1 MDVIGIGALNLDF
14 IYEIEDLG
22 YLKLAGIDTEAGK
35 EVVGDEEIL
44 EGLRDKLNRFGTLKK
59 VTPGG
64 SASNTC
70 HVLSRMGFDVGLV
83 GVLGEDREGD
93 FYLKQLPYAEKSM
106 IVRRGR
112 SGMAYI
118 VNTQKRDRSIIVI
131 PNSNSDLA
139 AQDIEGTY
147 LSGTRWVH
155 MSSYVK
161 DQAVDAQIHA
171 KKRLS
176 GKVSF
181 SIDPGEIYAAMG
193 ERIYPL
199 IDGAEILFITEKEMR
214 MLFGDDTDRAVR
226 RALEMAGIVVIKK
239 GKDGASLCTK
249 DINVTS
255 QGEKVHVVDN
265 TGAGDVLDGVFLGLY
280 MQGEDLVRAL
290 GAAVKAAS
298 ISTTRF
304 GRDAYPDAKTIGES
318 LAVTEKGT
326 KNP

>member
-35 EVVGDEEIL
+35 EVIGGEGIL

-93 FYLKQLPYAEKSM
+93 FYLKQLPYADKSM
-106 IVRRGR
+106 IARRGR
-112 SGMAYI
+112 SGMAFI
-118 VNTQKRDRSIIVI
+118 VNTHKRDRSIIVV
-131 PNSNSDLA
+131 PNSNSNLT
-139 AQDIEGTY
+139 AQDIGKTY
-147 LSGTRWVH
+147 LSGSRWVH

-161 DQAVDAQIHA
+161 DEAIEAQIYA
-171 KKRLS
+171 KRQLS
-176 GKVSF
+176 GKVPF

-193 ERIYPL
+193 KKIHPL
-199 IDGAEILFITEKEMR
+199 IDGAEILFTTEKEIR
-214 MLFGDDTDRAVR
+214 MLFGDDMDKAVQK
-226 RALEMAGIVVIKK
+226 ALEMVSIVVIKK

-249 DINVTS
+249 DINVNS

-280 MQGEDLVRAL
+280 MQGEDPVRAL
-290 GAAVKAAS
+290 EVAVKAAS

-304 GRDAYPDAKTIGES
+304 GRDAYPDAKMVEELLHS
-318 LAVTEKGT
+318 NEKG
-326 KNP
+326 N

>member
-1 MDVIGIGALNLDF
+1 MDIVGIGALNLDF

-22 YLKLAGIDTEAGK
+22 YLKMAGIDTEAGN
-35 EVVGDEEIL
+35 EVVGSEGIL

-93 FYLKQLPYAEKSM
+93 FYLKQLPYADKSM
-106 IVRRGR
+106 IARRGR
-112 SGMAYI
+112 SGMAFI
-118 VNTQKRDRSIIVI
+118 VNTHKRDRSIIVV
-131 PNSNSDLA
+131 PNSNSNLT
-139 AQDIEGTY
+139 AQDIGKTY
-147 LSGTRWVH
+147 LSGSRWVH

-161 DQAVDAQIHA
+161 DEAIEAQIYA
-171 KKRLS
+171 KRQLS
-176 GKVSF
+176 GKVPF

-193 ERIYPL
+193 KKIHPL
-199 IDGAEILFITEKEMR
+199 IDGAEILFTTEKEIR
-214 MLFGDDTDRAVR
+214 MLFGDDMDKAVQK
-226 RALEMAGIVVIKK
+226 ALEMVSIVVIKK

-249 DINVTS
+249 DINVNS

-280 MQGEDLVRAL
+280 MQGEDPVRAL
-290 GAAVKAAS
+290 EVAVKAAS

-304 GRDAYPDAKTIGES
+304 GRDAYPDAKMVEELLHS
-318 LAVTEKGT
+318 NEKG
-326 KNP
+326 N

>member
-22 YLKLAGIDTEAGK
+22 YLKMAGIDTEAGN
-35 EVVGDEEIL
+35 EVIGGEGIL

-70 HVLSRMGFDVGLV
+70 HVLSRMGFDVGLI

-93 FYLKQLPYAEKSM
+93 FYLKQLPYADKS
-106 IVRRGR
+106 IIARRGR

-118 VNTQKRDRSIIVI
+118 VNTHKRDRSIIVI
-131 PNSNSDLA
+131 PNSNSDLTV
-139 AQDIEGTY
+139 QDIGKTY
-147 LSGTRWVH
+147 LSGSRWVH
-155 MSSYVK
+155 MSSYIK
-161 DQAVDAQIHA
+161 DEAIEAQIYV
-171 KKRLS
+171 KKQLS
-176 GKVSF
+176 GKVPF

-193 ERIYPL
+193 EKIYPL
-199 IDGAEILFITEKEMR
+199 IDGAEILFTTEKELQ
-214 MLFGDDTDRAVR
+214 MLFGDDMSKAIQ
-226 RALEMAGIVVIKK
+226 RALEMVSVVVIKK
-239 GKDGASLCTK
+239 GRKGASLCTK
-249 DINVTS
+249 GINANS

-280 MQGEDLVRAL
+280 IQGEDPARAL

-298 ISTTRF
+298 ISTTGF
-304 GRDAYPDAKTIGES
+304 GRDAYPDAKTIGE
-318 LAVTEKGT
+318 LLQ
-326 KNP
+326 